1 MGEMAEMARMPK
13 VRIGRTCGLHCCIRK
28 TQAQARQRFDLKQKI
43 SSQLELLTIY
53 RIEILSATFF
63 LEKEK

>member
-28 TQAQARQRFDLKQKI
+28 TQTQAMTTTKVRSQLLKI
-43 SSQLELLTIY
+43 SSQLELLTI
-53 RIEILSATFF
+53 RIET
-63 LEKEK
+63 

>member
-28 TQAQARQRFDLKQKI
+28 TQTQAQRGVEEGGGGRQVQRPSKLVTKKLRSVLFSK
-43 SSQLELLTIY
+43 SSQT
-53 RIEILSATFF
+53 
-63 LEKEK
+63 